1 MFKPETPAVT
11 SEATAELL
19 PGYARYRALAANVP
33 EKFRKELKVGYHHHA
48 TSAGI
53 APSMRRFGNCV
64 AASWLVADCDGS
76 PCHMSFYTLA
86 CSLRQSFTVYE
97 NAELLAR
104 LNLQGDTPRPE
115 AIRRLVC
122 TLLDEACSPDAGG
135 PDMATWLRTR
145 MLTVE
150 VQPMQGQAGTWIVV
164 LSLQTAVLMAWAIA
178 LDKLR
183 RTHPMNRPSPEE
195 LYAAVLL
202 AVMEYKCKDAGLPL
216 DQRPWHLAGND
227 LNRFYQRL
235 WLATCKE
242 GALALEC
249 YEELQ
254 RQAEAT
260 PCAWAVARVK
270 EKVQRAGSA
279 STQALLQVLA
289 ALCSGVELGELAL
302 AENAQHRALGRRWSI
317 KRLVGDHLFSVEL
330 DRTFIYRDSD
340 EIGLSV
346 AVSHVEAASGD
357 KLAFLLGEG
366 TTPEEVKARDA
377 EAAELVQQITRGRM
391 TLVHT
396 SRSSAAGPGIYTT
409 TYTLQGE
416 PLLLAR
422 CDDEDEPA
430 VEEDCEENPNGD
442 LEEA

>member
-1 MFKPETPAVT
+1 
-11 SEATAELL
+11 
-19 PGYARYRALAANVP
+19 
-33 EKFRKELKVGYHHHA
+33 
-48 TSAGI
+48 
-53 APSMRRFGNCV
+53 
-64 AASWLVADCDGS
+64 
-76 PCHMSFYTLA
+76 
-86 CSLRQSFTVYE
+86 
-97 NAELLAR
+97 
-104 LNLQGDTPRPE
+104 
-115 AIRRLVC
+115 
-122 TLLDEACSPDAGG
+122 
-135 PDMATWLRTR
+135 
-145 MLTVE
+145 
-150 VQPMQGQAGTWIVV
+150 MQGQAGTWIVV

-178 LDKLR
+178 FDKLR
-183 RTHPMNRPSPEE
+183 RIHPMNRPSPEE

-260 PCAWAVARVK
+260 PFVKAVARVK

>member
-48 TSAGI
+48 TSTGI

-115 AIRRLVC
+115 ALRRLVC

-145 MLTVE
+145 MLTIE

-178 LDKLR
+178 FDKLR
-183 RTHPMNRPSPEE
+183 RIHPMNRPSPEE

-254 RQAEAT
+254 RRAEAT
-260 PCAWAVARVK
+260 PFVKAVARVK

-302 AENAQHRALGRRWSI
+302 AGNAQHLTLGRRWSI

-396 SRSSAAGPGIYTT
+396 SRSSAAGPGIHTT

-430 VEEDCEENPNGD
+430 VEEDCEEYPNGD

>member
-53 APSMRRFGNCV
+53 APSMRRFDNCV

-104 LNLQGDTPRPE
+104 LDLQGDTPRPE
-115 AIRRLVC
+115 AIRSLVH
-122 TLLDEACSPDAGG
+122 TLLDETCSQD
-135 PDMATWLRTR
+135 
-145 MLTVE
+145 
-150 VQPMQGQAGTWIVV
+150 
-164 LSLQTAVLMAWAIA
+164 
-178 LDKLR
+178 
-183 RTHPMNRPSPEE
+183 
-195 LYAAVLL
+195 
-202 AVMEYKCKDAGLPL
+202 
-216 DQRPWHLAGND
+216 
-227 LNRFYQRL
+227 
-235 WLATCKE
+235 
-242 GALALEC
+242 
-249 YEELQ
+249 
-254 RQAEAT
+254 
-260 PCAWAVARVK
+260 
-270 EKVQRAGSA
+270 
-279 STQALLQVLA
+279 
-289 ALCSGVELGELAL
+289 
-302 AENAQHRALGRRWSI
+302 
-317 KRLVGDHLFSVEL
+317 
-330 DRTFIYRDSD
+330 
-340 EIGLSV
+340 
-346 AVSHVEAASGD
+346 
-357 KLAFLLGEG
+357 
-366 TTPEEVKARDA
+366 
-377 EAAELVQQITRGRM
+377 
-391 TLVHT
+391 
-396 SRSSAAGPGIYTT
+396 AGPGICTT

>member
-53 APSMRRFGNCV
+53 APSMRRFDNCV

-76 PCHMSFYTLA
+76 PCLMSFYTLA

-104 LNLQGDTPRPE
+104 LDLQGDTPRPE
-115 AIRRLVC
+115 AIRSLVH

-145 MLTVE
+145 MLTVD

-164 LSLQTAVLMAWAIA
+164 LGLQTAVLMAWAIA
-178 LDKLR
+178 FDKLR
-183 RTHPMNRPSPEE
+183 RIHPMNRPSPEE

-302 AENAQHRALGRRWSI
+302 AGNAQHLTLGRRWSI
-317 KRLVGDHLFSVEL
+317 KRLVGDHLFSVVL

-396 SRSSAAGPGIYTT
+396 SRSSAAGPGIHTT

-430 VEEDCEENPNGD
+430 VEEDCEEYPNGD

>member
-53 APSMRRFGNCV
+53 APS
-64 AASWLVADCDGS
+64 
-76 PCHMSFYTLA
+76 
-86 CSLRQSFTVYE
+86 
-97 NAELLAR
+97 
-104 LNLQGDTPRPE
+104 
-115 AIRRLVC
+115 
-122 TLLDEACSPDAGG
+122 
-135 PDMATWLRTR
+135 LRT
-145 MLTVE
+145 
-150 VQPMQGQAGTWIVV
+150 
-164 LSLQTAVLMAWAIA
+164 
-178 LDKLR
+178 
-183 RTHPMNRPSPEE
+183 
-195 LYAAVLL
+195 
-202 AVMEYKCKDAGLPL
+202 
-216 DQRPWHLAGND
+216 
-227 LNRFYQRL
+227 
-235 WLATCKE
+235 
-242 GALALEC
+242 
-249 YEELQ
+249 
-254 RQAEAT
+254 
-260 PCAWAVARVK
+260 
-270 EKVQRAGSA
+270 
-279 STQALLQVLA
+279 
-289 ALCSGVELGELAL
+289 
-302 AENAQHRALGRRWSI
+302 
-317 KRLVGDHLFSVEL
+317 VGDHLFSVEL

-396 SRSSAAGPGIYTT
+396 SRSSAAGPGIHTT

-422 CDDEDEPA
+422 CDDEGEPA
-430 VEEDCEENPNGD
+430 VEEDCEENPNGG